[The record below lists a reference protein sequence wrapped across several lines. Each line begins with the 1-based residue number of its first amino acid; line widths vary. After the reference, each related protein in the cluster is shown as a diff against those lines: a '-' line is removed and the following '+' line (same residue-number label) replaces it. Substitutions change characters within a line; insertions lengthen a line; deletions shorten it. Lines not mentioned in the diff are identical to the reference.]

1 MSGSESGV
9 TSGNQKTLEQDNV
22 SNIVAQ
28 NEANASSTFDT
39 DSNPSG
45 SNFDSF
51 PKNLNEGKQGK
62 HVPGHNNYEP
72 GKSEL
77 TISMKKASNLVNKF
91 SGKGTPVGTNKER
104 VDFGEVIGNYKDP
117 ITGKSTPTTI
127 GMIHYSKSGTHIVPA
142 RPKED

>member
-1 MSGSESGV
+1 MSGSDSGV

-22 SNIVAQ
+22 SNIVSQ
-28 NEANASSTFDT
+28 NEANVISTFDA
-39 DSNPSG
+39 DSKPSG

-77 TISMKKASNLVNKF
+77 TISMKKASDLVNKF

-117 ITGKSTPTTI
+117 ITGESAPTTI
-127 GMIHYSKSGTHIVPA
+127 GIIHYSKTGTHIVPA